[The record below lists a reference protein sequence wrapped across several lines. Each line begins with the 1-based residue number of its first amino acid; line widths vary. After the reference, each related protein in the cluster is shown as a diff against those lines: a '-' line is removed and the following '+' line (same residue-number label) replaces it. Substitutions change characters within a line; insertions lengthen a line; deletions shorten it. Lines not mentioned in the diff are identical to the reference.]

1 MNRFDMNNKADI
13 FIPTS
18 RSAKIL
24 GRCLQSLMVQS
35 EKKFQLIIVGKN
47 TNTSIEKII
56 KKCNKKLAIQY
67 ILQEKPGLVGAANT
81 ALRYSR
87 SPIFIRIDDDVI
99 VSKKWLPEILFLFK
113 DTKVGGVTG
122 PTYIQNKDTVGR
134 DSISFYDRLL
144 HPNAMMKYVSILY
157 NQLLYEGKM
166 FAVGIFLSNGAFS
179 IGSNF
184 KECIPTT
191 KPFEVMNVE
200 GCNFAVKTSLLKRI
214 GGFDTTFQKGLGE
227 YHEADIALKIRSEG
241 KIIIFNPKAFI
252 YHKIQNNLDST
263 RPDAYNRVK
272 NYLIFYKRYFKIKSL
287 STLIRFILYLGMQ
300 NLYYFYKFLSSRDSS
315 QLGAWLGT
323 IDGLLYSDEKNK

>member
-1 MNRFDMNNKADI
+1 MKHLDMDYEADI

-18 RSAKIL
+18 RNVKIL
-24 GRCLQSLMVQS
+24 THCLKSLDNQS
-35 EKKFQLIIVGKN
+35 EKRFRLIIVGKDMN
-47 TNTSIEKII
+47 ASIEKLI
-56 KKCNKKLAIQY
+56 KKFNRKLTIQY
-67 ILQEKPGLVGAANT
+67 IVQEKPGLVGAANT

-99 VSKKWLPEILFLFK
+99 VSKNWFSEILIMFK
-113 DTKVGGVTG
+113 DTKIGGVTG
-122 PTYIQNKDTVGR
+122 PTYIENKNREGR
-134 DSISFYDRLL
+134 DSVSFYDRLL
-144 HPNAMMKYVSILY
+144 HPNTMMKYVSIVY

-200 GCNFAVKTSLLKRI
+200 GCNFAVRTSLLKHV
-214 GGFDTTFQKGLGE
+214 GGFDPVFQRGLGE
-227 YHEADIALKIRSEG
+227 YHEADIALKIRRAG
-241 KIIIFNPKAFI
+241 KIIIFNPKAFL
-252 YHKIQNNLDST
+252 YHKIQNSLVST

-272 NYLIFYKRYFKIKSL
+272 NYLIFYKRYFKIRSP
-287 STLIRFILYLGMQ
+287 STFLRFVLYLGMQ
-300 NLYYFYKFLSSRDSS
+300 NLYYLYKFVSSRDSS

-323 IDGLLYSDEKNK
+323 VDGLFYSDEKNN

>member
-1 MNRFDMNNKADI
+1 MTHLDMDYEADI

-18 RSAKIL
+18 RNVKIL
-24 GRCLQSLMVQS
+24 TRCLNSLDNQSK
-35 EKKFQLIIVGKN
+35 KKFQLIIVGKN
-47 TNTSIEKII
+47 TDMFIEEII
-56 KKCNKKLAIQY
+56 KKYNKKLTIQY
-67 ILQEKPGLVGAANT
+67 FVQEKPGLVGAANT
-81 ALRYSR
+81 ALRYSS

-99 VSKKWLPEILFLFK
+99 VSKNWLSEILLMFK
-113 DTKVGGVTG
+113 DTKIGAVTG

-191 KPFEVMNVE
+191 NPFEVMNVE
-200 GCNFAVKTSLLKRI
+200 GCNFAVRTSLLNRI

-227 YHEADIALKIRSEG
+227 YHEADIALKIRMAG
-241 KIIIFNPKAFI
+241 KIIIFNPKAFL
-252 YHKIQNNLDST
+252 YHKIQNSLAST
-263 RPDAYNRVK
+263 RPDAYNRIK
-272 NYLIFYKRYFKIKSL
+272 NHLIFFKKYFKIRSP
-287 STLIRFILYLGMQ
+287 STFFRFALYLGMQ
-300 NLYYFYKFLSSRDSS
+300 NLYYFYKFVSSRDSS
-315 QLGAWLGT
+315 QLGALLGT
-323 IDGLLYSDEKNK
+323 VDGLFYSDEKNK